1 MGISVKTLKEEQ
13 NADLLSAYESKLNAP
28 LSPITSDSQCDSL
41 NDQLD
46 EWINQKAS
54 MENVEAIKIMSEVIK
69 HSANLINTY
78 EINRFKFEKNKPAE
92 ILKTLIQDNG
102 LKQRDLAIH
111 FGSQSIVSEVLNGKR
126 EISIS
131 TAKKLGSFFRVSPS
145 LFIEIDF

>member
-1 MGISVKTLKEEQ
+1 MGVLAKNLKKEQ
-13 NADLLSAYESKLNAP
+13 NPDLLLAYESKLNAP
-28 LSPITSDSQCDSL
+28 LSPITSDSQCDKL

-46 EWINQKAS
+46 EWIDQKTS
-54 MENVEAIKIMSEVIK
+54 MKNVEAIKIMSEVIK
-69 HSANLINTY
+69 HSANLVNTY

-126 EISIS
+126 EISIAA
-131 TAKKLGSFFRVSPS
+131 AKKLGIYFGLDPN
-145 LFIEIDF
+145 LFLEI